1 MYAVKQSGGNPKA
14 TQIHGDIDESA
25 DATGVAINELVG
37 TIAKLAPN
45 LGIVSRNVKCITE
58 AIFTV
63 NDYRTGGRREDNHD
77 QVDTFVNYHSQM
89 MMCTKDIARTAQVP
103 SFKKAN

>member
-1 MYAVKQSGGNPKA
+1 LYAVKQSGGNPKA